1 VDPTSINRHLRLGD
15 LLTSAKL
22 ITEEQL
28 QKALTMQGKSGE
40 RLGKTLI
47 NLGFVSEENVLHVLE
62 RQLGIERVN
71 LAQYPVDR
79 DIALLISAELA
90 ERHKVLP
97 LEKKGR
103 QIILAMADPTNFFAM
118 DDVRMVTSL
127 DVLPVIVSESDLER
141 SIANA
146 YGVRDIVERAVIKLQ
161 EEELATSSEIQTSDD
176 APIISIVNG
185 LISQAVKDRASD
197 IHIEPMERNVR
208 VRFRVDGVL
217 REIVIFPRA
226 TQNAIVSRIKIMA
239 NMDIAEKRM
248 PQDGRIKVQ
257 EKGRDIDIRASTL
270 PTVLGEKV
278 VLRILDRAAVVLDIS
293 SLGFSSHNLERY
305 KKMYG
310 QSYGM
315 ILVTGPTGS
324 GKTTTLYS
332 TLVEINSGEKNIITI
347 EDPVEYMLAGVN
359 QILVNPKAGL
369 TFANGLRAILRQD
382 PNIVM
387 VGEIRDSDTA
397 DIAVRAALTGHLVLS
412 TLHTNDATGA
422 ISRLVDM
429 GAEPFLVAS
438 SVLGVVA
445 QRLVRIICPNCKESY
460 ILESGS
466 PEQLF
471 LAMSQELAADRLPV
485 TIDQSPLTLYR
496 GKGCE
501 RCGGSGYRGRMTI
514 NEVMPL
520 SPALQEAL
528 IHNASAR
535 ELSRIATEEG
545 MVSMR
550 QDGIMKALAG
560 LTTVAEIM
568 RVAYSGV

>member
-1 VDPTSINRHLRLGD
+1 MDPLAINRHYRLGD
-15 LLTSAKL
+15 LLTSSGL

-28 QKALTMQGKSGE
+28 QKALTSQKKSGE

-47 NLGFVSEENVLHVLE
+47 NLGFISEENVLQVLE
-62 RQLGIERVN
+62 RQLGMKRIN
-71 LAQYPVDR
+71 LAQYPIDR
-79 DIALLISAELA
+79 DTVLLISAELA

-97 LEKKGR
+97 LGKKGR
-103 QIILAMADPTNFFAM
+103 HIILAMADPTNFFAI
-118 DDVRMVTSL
+118 DDVRMVTSF

-141 SIANA
+141 EIANA

-161 EEELATSSEIQTSDD
+161 EEELAATSELQTSDD

-185 LISQAVKDRASD
+185 LISQAVRDRASD
-197 IHIEPMERNVR
+197 IHIEPMEKSVR

-217 REIVIFPRA
+217 REIVVFPRA

-257 EKGRDIDIRASTL
+257 EKGRDIDLRASTL

-293 SLGFSSHNLERY
+293 SLGFSPYNLERY

-347 EDPVEYMLAGVN
+347 EDPVEYMLAGIN

-412 TLHTNDATGA
+412 TLHTNDAIGA

-460 ILESGS
+460 ILKPGS
-466 PEQLF
+466 SEQLF
-471 LAMSQELAADRLPV
+471 LEISRDEKSATDP
-485 TIDQSPLTLYR
+485 SPLTLHR

-528 IHNASAR
+528 IHHASSR

-550 QDGIMKALAG
+550 RDGIMKALKG

>member
-1 VDPTSINRHLRLGD
+1 LVGDGLIN
-15 LLTSAKL
+15 
-22 ITEEQL
+22 EEQL
-28 QKALTMQGKSGE
+28 QKALGVQSKNGE

-47 NLGFVSEENVLHVLE
+47 NMGFVSEERILQALE

-71 LAQYPVDR
+71 LLQYPLDR
-79 DIALLISAELA
+79 DAALLIPAQLA

-97 LEKKGR
+97 LKKAGR
-103 QIILAMADPTNFFAM
+103 RLILAMADPTNFFAI
-118 DDVRMVTSL
+118 DDVRMVTGF
-127 DVLPVIVSESDLER
+127 DVQPVIVAEGELEQA
-141 SIANA
+141 IGNA
-146 YGVRDIVERAVIKLQ
+146 YGVRDIVERAVTKLQ
-161 EEELATSSEIQTSDD
+161 EEELAAVSEIQTADD
-176 APIISIVNG
+176 APIIGIVNG
-185 LISQAVKDRASD
+185 LISQAVRARSSD
-197 IHIEPMERNVR
+197 IHIEPMERQVR
-208 VRFRVDGVL
+208 VRFRIDGVL
-217 REIVIFPRA
+217 REIVTFPKA

-239 NMDIAEKRM
+239 DMDIAEKRM

-293 SLGFSSHNLERY
+293 SLGFSKHNFERY
-305 KKMYG
+305 QRMYS

-332 TLVEINSGEKNIITI
+332 TLVEINSPEKNIITI

-359 QILVNPKAGL
+359 QILVNSKAGL
-369 TFANGLRAILRQD
+369 TFASGLRSILRQD

-387 VGEIRDSDTA
+387 VGEIRDSETA

-422 ISRLVDM
+422 ISRLIDM

-460 ILESGS
+460 SLEAGS
-466 PEQLF
+466 TDQLF
-471 LAMSQELAADRLPV
+471 LKSSREFSDEALKERLANPN
-485 TIDQSPLTLYR
+485 LTLYR
-496 GKGCE
+496 GRGCE

-520 SPALQEAL
+520 SPGLQEAL
-528 IHNASAR
+528 IHQSSAR
-535 ELSRIATEEG
+535 ELFSIATGEG
-545 MVSMR
+545 MVPMR
-550 QDGIMKALAG
+550 QDGILKALDG
-560 LTTVAEIM
+560 LTTVDEVI